1 MIEAERNRVLRRA
14 DWRFL
19 LPDPAPAR
27 VLCLAGA
34 ELRAACAAIAAVV
47 DEAPSTG
54 TAYDLVVAENPDA
67 ESLHRMAASLAP
79 GGACYTEW
87 TGLAAARAS
96 SVRAMLEGVGLRA
109 ARTVQPW
116 PTIAPARAWLPTEGA
131 AARRY
136 WRSAVRGTRVRRD
149 QLRAAAGALRAR
161 AGLHGRISALAFGPA
176 ADPRPALLQLAADAG
191 HVAPSDDLVLVTLGP
206 RAVGKVV
213 ALVPDA
219 DGVPALAIK
228 TARAPEGAAGV
239 AREAEVLE
247 AVARVHGGGVSGVPR
262 VLFHAELAGTP
273 VVGETALTG
282 VPLAAT
288 LDARR
293 YPAMAERVTAWL
305 GALAAPVRESREPA
319 WSRVIA
325 PAFQRFLAEFG
336 GVVDAREMRVAE
348 RALRALPELQMVCEQ
363 RDFSPWNVF
372 QGREGL
378 VVLDWESGQPE
389 GVPALDLIYF
399 ATHAAFYL
407 EGAWVSNAYVAAY
420 RAAWSRESAIGRV
433 NLACVARYLDALGL
447 DARIAPAL
455 RLLAWAIHAHSDYVH
470 RQLDV
475 GGATPSA
482 DQLRGSRFLALFD
495 AELAEIERC

>member
-1 MIEAERNRVLRRA
+1 VLRRA

-34 ELRAACAAIAAVV
+34 ELRAACAAISARV
-47 DEAPSTG
+47 DDAPSPG
-54 TAYDLVVAENPDA
+54 AAYDLVVAENPDDT
-67 ESLHRMAASLAP
+67 SRRRIAALLAP
-79 GGACYTEW
+79 EGACYTEW
-87 TGLAAARAS
+87 SGLAAARARA
-96 SVRAMLEGVGLRA
+96 VRASLARAGLRA

-116 PTIAPARAWLPTEGA
+116 PTITQARAWLPTDGA
-131 AARRY
+131 AARRW

-149 QLRAAAGALRAR
+149 QLRAATGALRAR
-161 AGLHGRISALAFGPA
+161 AGLHGRIAALAFGPA
-176 ADPRPALLQLAADAG
+176 ADPRPALLRLAADAG
-191 HVAPSDDLVLVTLGP
+191 HASPSDDLVLVTLGP

-219 DGVPALAIK
+219 AGAPALAIK
-228 TARAPEGAAGV
+228 TARSPEGAAGA
-239 AREAEVLE
+239 AREAAVLE
-247 AVARVHGGGVSGVPR
+247 AVARMHARGVRGVPR
-262 VLFHAELAGTP
+262 VLFRAELAGTP
-273 VVGETALTG
+273 VIGETALTG

-305 GALAAPVRESREPA
+305 GALAAPARDACEPA
-319 WSRVIA
+319 WRRVIA
-325 PAFQRFLAEFG
+325 PAFERFVEEFG
-336 GVVDAREMRVAE
+336 GVVEAGRLRHAE
-348 RALRALPELQMVCEQ
+348 QALRALPELPVVCEQ

-372 QGREGL
+372 DGDDGL
-378 VVLDWESGQPE
+378 VVLDWESGEPE

-407 EGAWVSNAYVAAY
+407 EGAWVSGAYEAAY

-433 NLACVARYLDALGL
+433 NHACVARHLGALGL
-447 DARIAPAL
+447 GAENAPAL
-455 RLLAWAIHAHSDYVH
+455 RLLAWAIHAHSDWVH
-470 RQLDV
+470 RQLDA

-482 DQLRGSRFLALFD
+482 EKLRGSRFLALFE
-495 AELAEIERC
+495 AELVEIERC

>member
-1 MIEAERNRVLRRA
+1 MSEAERNRVLRRA

-34 ELRAACAAIAAVV
+34 ELRAACAAIAGRV
-47 DEAPSTG
+47 DDAPVDGAT
-54 TAYDLVVAENPDA
+54 YDLVVAESPDA
-67 ESLHRMAASLAP
+67 ESLRRIAASLAP

-96 SVRAMLEGVGLRA
+96 SVRASLEGAGLRA

-116 PTIAPARAWLPTEGA
+116 PEVSRARAWLPTEGA

-161 AGLHGRISALAFGPA
+161 AGLHGRIAALAFGPA
-176 ADPRPALLQLAADAG
+176 ADPRPALLRLAAEAG
-191 HVAPSDDLVLVTLGP
+191 HAAIGDDLVLVTLGP

-213 ALVPDA
+213 ALVPDI
-219 DGVPALAIK
+219 DGTPALAIK
-228 TARAPEGAAGV
+228 TARAPEGAVGV

-247 AVARVHGGGVSGVPR
+247 AVARVHDGGMPGVPR
-262 VLFHAELAGTP
+262 VIFRGELAGTP
-273 VVGETALTG
+273 VIGETALAG

-305 GALAAPVRESREPA
+305 AELAAPLREAREPA

-325 PAFQRFLAEFG
+325 PAFERFTTEFAGVMATSRLRRAEQ
-336 GVVDAREMRVAE
+336 V
-348 RALRALPELQMVCEQ
+348 LRGLPELPVACEQ

-372 QGREGL
+372 EHEDGL
-378 VVLDWESGQPE
+378 VVLDWESGEPD

-407 EGAWVSNAYVAAY
+407 EGAWVSGAYAAAY
-420 RAAWSRESAIGRV
+420 RAAWSRETAIGRV
-433 NLACVARYLDALGL
+433 NHACVTRYLGALGL
-447 DARIAPAL
+447 DPAIAPAL
-455 RLLAWAIHAHSDYVH
+455 RLLAWVIHAHSDYVH

-482 DQLRGSRFLALFD
+482 DQLRTSRFLALFD